1 MITSNDVDAVH
12 LGGGVVVFK
21 DAISADWKNL
31 VRISEEIVN
40 KDHSEMY
47 KEAIDQETGLP
58 AYVNRSGYI
67 FDKDGVDRM
76 PKRGSTVHL
85 DTRQEVKEAFSSIE
99 AIKDQYLLKYMY
111 MFPTAY
117 KNVWWKVKGH
127 IVCYSAENG
136 NYLGKHSDT
145 SADYA
150 YGFDHP
156 VDQLATRNTISC
168 LVYFGSCSHH
178 GDSAS
183 FSGGHHYFNYLDIDY
198 CPGSG
203 DILMFPSNYMAT
215 HEVKPVSSG
224 VRYSYLGWYSHGTPN
239 KNVNEDVIDPILS
252 PDGAQI
258 STNVYMPSLRADFE
272 KFILSQPDGK
282 SSDAYLLVRSI
293 NGNHSS

>member
-1 MITSNDVDAVH
+1 MITSNDADAVH
-12 LGGGVVVFK
+12 LGGGVVLFK
-21 DAISADWKNL
+21 EAISADWKNL

-58 AYVNRSGYI
+58 AYVNKSGYI

-85 DTRQEVKEAFSSIE
+85 DTRQEVKEAFISIE

-136 NYLGKHSDT
+136 NYIGKHSDT

-156 VDQLATRNTISC
+156 ADQLATRNTISC

-178 GDSAS
+178 GDNAS

-198 CPGSG
+198 CPSSG

-224 VRYSYLGWYSHGTPN
+224 VRYSYLGWYCHGTPN

-272 KFILSQPDGK
+272 KFILSQPDGT
-282 SSDAYLLVRSI
+282 SSDAYSLVRSI
-293 NGNHSS
+293 NGNHRS